1 MVVEHFKQLNETKE
15 RLKNFSISIFERT
28 VRQTLLKSNSRRETS
43 EQRVVNET
51 FVDQMRWLNIR
62 AIL

>member
-51 FVDQMRWLNIR
+51 FVDRMR
-62 AIL
+62 